1 MIGIA
6 AILYLPE
13 HVATIAGRAAY
24 YWHGTVDS
32 SAMTKSWANRA
43 GTTVSVIRRP
53 SVPLETVG
61 VEL

>member
-1 MIGIA
+1 MIAIA

-32 SAMTKSWANRA
+32 NTMAKGWANRA
-43 GTTVSVIRRP
+43 STTVSVIRHP
-53 SVPLETVG
+53 NVPWEAVG